1 MSPVHILVVEDE
13 GAVGRDI
20 QNTLVRFGYSV
31 PDIART
37 GSEALEIVRRV
48 DPDLVIMDV
57 RLSGAMDGIDAAQR
71 IRSSYG
77 KPIIFLTALADE
89 DTIARAS
96 KTDPEGYLLK
106 PFNESELQSA
116 VEIAISRSRSREALV
131 NREEQF
137 MSTLRSMADGVIA
150 TDIVGNITFMNPVAE
165 ELTGWDFKDAR
176 RRVLQDV
183 FKITDRSGRE
193 APPFAPRAGGPAIHG
208 SGRRVFLA
216 NKEGQR
222 LAVEDNSAPL
232 KDSHGSLVGLVVVFR
247 RAEEEHDAGEAA
259 GHDRVHHED
268 DEPLKEIVEGIA
280 DPLIAVDRHW
290 KVTYLNRRAAES
302 FGDGDEGLIG
312 GGFWDLLPAAT
323 REENYHDGSR
333 AMARRERYSFE
344 FQSGGGESGRWFEA
358 NGYPFGE
365 GLLLLLRDVTE
376 RREEQ
381 ERASRLEKLESLG
394 LLARGFAHDFN
405 NILTVMLGNL
415 SLAEMKLPD
424 GIDGSEELEQARAAT
439 VRAQNRVHQLLTFA
453 KGGAPIRQRI
463 DPGALLHEIAADIEW
478 DPRIDF
484 AIELGEGLWPLDADP
499 GQLRRVVENLL
510 RNAEEA
516 MPGGGTIRMRMR
528 NAPADDLAREALP
541 TALELEAGADYV
553 VLEVEDNG
561 HGVAEDLLD
570 KLFEPYFST
579 RGEANAT
586 GIGLTVCD
594 SIARAHNG
602 GIALRSEEGRGT
614 TVTVSFPAPE
624 DRELVGGGVE
634 VEVEAPAEP
643 ATEHLRADRKPK
655 VLVLEDEPLIRQLLV
670 ANLQQGGF
678 DVTGTEDGVETVARY
693 IEAFDRGDAFDL
705 VITDLSI
712 PNGMGGVKA
721 VEEIRQFDPEAKA
734 IVSSG
739 YSDDPAM
746 SDPKRYGFSGVLPKP
761 YQPKQLLDMVRGIL
775 GIGG

>member
-1 MSPVHILVVEDE
+1 MSPVRILVVEDE

-71 IRSSYG
+71 IRTSYG
-77 KPIIFLTALADE
+77 KPIIYLTALADE
-89 DTIARAS
+89 ATIARAS
-96 KTDPEGYLLK
+96 KTEPEGYLLK

-116 VEIAISRSRSREALV
+116 VEIAVSRSRSREALE

-165 ELTGWDFKDAR
+165 SLTGWRFSDAR
-176 RRVLQDV
+176 TRVLQDV

-193 APPFAPRAGGPAIHG
+193 APPFAPRRATPGAAAAAG
-208 SGRRVFLA
+208 GRRVYLTTKGGA
-216 NKEGQR
+216 R
-222 LAVEDNSAPL
+222 VPVEDNSAPL

-247 RAEEEHDAGEAA
+247 RCEEEGEDVGPDGAGADEAGA
-259 GHDRVHHED
+259 
-268 DEPLKEIVEGIA
+268 EPLKEIVEGIA
-280 DPLIAVDRHW
+280 DPLVAVDRGW
-290 KVTYLNRRAAES
+290 AVTYLNRRAAEN
-302 FGDGDEGLIG
+302 FGGGGALIG
-312 GGFWDLLPAAT
+312 ADFWGLLPADV

-344 FQSGGGESGRWFEA
+344 FAAAAGGRWFEA

-365 GLLLLLRDVTE
+365 GLLFLMRDITE

-381 ERASRLEKLESLG
+381 ERASRMEKLESLG

-415 SLAEMKLPD
+415 SLAEMKLPEEVD
-424 GIDGSEELEQARAAT
+424 GRAELEQARAAT

-453 KGGAPIRQRI
+453 KGGAPIRQRL
-463 DPGALLHEIAADIEW
+463 DPGELLREVADEIER
-478 DPRIDF
+478 DPRIEYGFDV
-484 AIELGEGLWPLDADP
+484 APDLWPLEADP
-499 GQLRRVVENLL
+499 GQLRRVVENLV

-516 MPGGGTIRMRMR
+516 MSAGGRLDVRLR
-528 NAPADDLAREALP
+528 NAPADGTLRESLP
-541 TALELEAGADYV
+541 PALELEAGADYV
-553 VLEVEDNG
+553 VLEVEDSG
-561 HGVAEDLLD
+561 HGVGEELLD

-579 RGEANAT
+579 RADANAT
-586 GIGLTVCD
+586 GIGLTVCE

-614 TVTVSFPAPE
+614 TVTVAFPAPE
-624 DRELVGGGVE
+624 DRGPPPG
-634 VEVEAPAEP
+634 PAGARAQAAGEDGP
-643 ATEHLRADRKPK
+643 AGRKPS

-670 ANLQQGGF
+670 ANLRQGGF
-678 DVTGTEDGVETVARY
+678 EVTETEDGVETVARY
-693 IEAFDRGDAFDL
+693 IEAFDRGEPYDL

-721 VEEIRQFDPEAKA
+721 VEEIRGVDPGACA
-734 IVSSG
+734 VVSSG

-746 SDPKRYGFSGVLPKP
+746 AEPERFGFAGVLPKP
-761 YQPKQLLDMVRGIL
+761 YQPKQLLDLVRGL
-775 GIGG
+775 LELDP

>member
-1 MSPVHILVVEDE
+1 MSPVRILVVEDE

-20 QNTLVRFGYSV
+20 QNTLVRLGYSV

-57 RLSGAMDGIDAAQR
+57 RLSGAMDGIEAAQR
-71 IRSSYG
+71 IRCSYG
-77 KPIIFLTALADE
+77 KPIIYLTALADE
-89 DTIARAS
+89 ETIARAS
-96 KTDPEGYLLK
+96 KTEPEGYLLK

-116 VEIAISRSRSREALV
+116 VEIAISRSRSRSALV
-131 NREEQF
+131 DREEQF

-150 TDIVGNITFMNPVAE
+150 TDIVGNITYMNPVAE
-165 ELTGWDFKDAR
+165 SLTGWEFEEAR
-176 RRVLQDV
+176 SRVLGEV
-183 FKITDRSGRE
+183 FKITDGSGRE
-193 APPFAPRAGGPAIHG
+193 APPFASRTGGPAERG
-208 SGRRVFLA
+208 SGRRVLLSTKGGA
-216 NKEGQR
+216 R
-222 LAVEDNSAPL
+222 LEVEDNSAPL

-247 RAEEEHDAGEAA
+247 RAGEAGA
-259 GHDRVHHED
+259 GAQTGAQTGATRAGSEGDG
-268 DEPLKEIVEGIA
+268 EPLREIVEGIA

-290 KVTYLNRRAAES
+290 EITYLNQRAAES
-302 FGDGDEGLIG
+302 FGDGRGGLIG
-312 GGFWDLLPAAT
+312 SGFWDILPPAA
-323 REENYHDGSR
+323 REENSHDGSR

-344 FQSGGGESGRWFEA
+344 FQTAEGGRWFEA
-358 NGYPFGE
+358 SGYPFGD

-415 SLAEMKLPD
+415 SLAEMKLPE
-424 GIDGSEELEQARAAT
+424 GIDGLEELEQARVAT
-439 VRAQNRVHQLLTFA
+439 VRAQNRVYQLLTFA

-463 DPGALLHEIAADIEW
+463 NPGALLREIASELER
-478 DPRIDF
+478 DPRIDYQ
-484 AIELGEGLWPLDADP
+484 IEIAPDLWPLDADP
-499 GQLRRVVENLL
+499 GQLRRVVENLV

-516 MPGGGTIRMRMR
+516 MPGGGTLTVRLR
-528 NAPADDLAREALP
+528 NAPAGDPMREALP
-541 TALELEAGADYV
+541 TALELEAVADYL
-553 VLEVEDNG
+553 VLEVEDSG
-561 HGVAEDLLD
+561 HGVSEDLLD

-586 GIGLTVCD
+586 GIGLTVCE

-614 TVTVSFPAPE
+614 TVIVAFPAPQ
-624 DRELVGGGVE
+624 DRGGV
-634 VEVEAPAEP
+634 PAETASAP
-643 ATEHLRADRKPK
+643 QDGRVEERSEKSRKPRI
-655 VLVLEDEPLIRQLLV
+655 LVLEDEPLIRQLLV

-693 IEAFDRGDAFDL
+693 IEAFDRGEAFDI

-721 VEEIRQFDPEAKA
+721 VEEIRQIDPDAKA

-746 SDPKRYGFSGVLPKP
+746 ADPQRYGFSAVLPKP
-761 YQPKQLLDMVRGIL
+761 YQPRQLLELVRSLL
-775 GIGG
+775 GIRE